1 MTKIIADA
9 LVVELLLLSLALL
22 SCRTNRQSQLAAP
35 ARPANT
41 TTQTTSPTPTVST
54 TKSVETHVVM
64 HNVLLNEGPG
74 LKLRVRWLRGR
85 MHPTQPGVTP
95 SFDQPSSFSLDI
107 DAGVVG
113 ISLAD
118 LSSALNS
125 GLLQGSQIKNVS
137 LVSSGKEMK
146 LRGTLHKGI
155 SFPIEMTSDLGVAPD
170 GRIHVHIE
178 KLSVLK
184 LPVKGLLEQF
194 RVQAS
199 DIVEPKNGSKGVEV
213 VGDDIFF
220 DPEQILPDPRQHGRL
235 TDVHLR
241 NGDMVEVFGS
251 ARQEAMQAREWRN
264 FISLRGG
271 TVEFGKLTMHDAD
284 IAMIDVS
291 QDEWFRFDLTRYQE
305 QIVNGHTK
313 MTPQAGLRIFMPD
326 IDKVPATKSNKNIS
340 LQWVKNR
347 NIPPPADVT
356 P

>member
-1 MTKIIADA
+1 MTKIIVDA
-9 LVVELLLLSLALL
+9 LLLELLLLSIALL
-22 SCRTNRQSQLAAP
+22 SCRSNQQRQLAASQP
-35 ARPANT
+35 ADCT
-41 TTQTTSPTPTVST
+41 TTQTTSSAPTLSS
-54 TKSVETHVVM
+54 TKSVETHVLM

-85 MHPTQPGVTP
+85 MRPTQPGVTP
-95 SFDQPSSFSLDI
+95 SFDKPSSFSLDI
-107 DAGVVG
+107 EAGVVG

-125 GLLQGSQIKNVS
+125 GLLQGSQLKNVS
-137 LVSSGKEMK
+137 LASSGKEMK
-146 LRGTLHKGI
+146 LKGTLHKGI
-155 SFPIEMTSDLGVAPD
+155 SFPIEITSDLAVAPD

-178 KLSVLK
+178 KLLVLK
-184 LPVKGLLEQF
+184 LPVEGLLEKLHI
-194 RVQAS
+194 QAS
-199 DIVEPKNGSKGVEV
+199 DIVEPKGVKGIEV

-220 DPEQILPDPRQHGRL
+220 DPEQILPDPREHGRL
-235 TDVHLR
+235 TDVHLT

-284 IAMIDVS
+284 IAMIDIS
-291 QDEWFRFDLTRYQE
+291 QDEWFKFDLTRYQQ
-305 QIVNGHTK
+305 QIVNGHTD
-313 MTPQAGLRIFMPD
+313 MTPHAGLRIFMPD
-326 IDKVPATKSNKNIS
+326 IDRVPSTKRNKDIS
-340 LQWVKNR
+340 LHWVKNR